1 VVARCLFRCPFA
13 ECHRECHRSEG
24 PNSAAT
30 CPFVQQSNIPG
41 TMSFLHIL
49 LGALAVLGCVG
60 ARPEPKT
67 EAPTASAKSF
77 YIFGYGS
84 LLHEGS
90 RIRVS
95 YGSRPWFPVTWL
107 TTV

>member
-1 VVARCLFRCPFA
+1 
-13 ECHRECHRSEG
+13 
-24 PNSAAT
+24 
-30 CPFVQQSNIPG
+30 
-41 TMSFLHIL
+41 MSFLHIL
-49 LGALAVLGCVG
+49 LAALAVLGNACVG

-67 EAPTASAKSF
+67 EASTAGKAF

-95 YGSRPWFPVTWL
+95 WCPRVT
-107 TTV
+107 